1 MVLLVSSVPR
11 TRTETPKA
19 APFRRWTKQQRADQS
34 RATGPTE
41 KLQEWGRE
49 LAGGADL
56 EERVAAVRRRA
67 VGADA
72 GAAPEA
78 EDVLLVLLAG
88 LVRGAADEEGLRDQ
102 AGDPPAGHHPRLS
115 IPRRTGSPAPPP
127 LGRLGREGGRNSLS
141 LSLLLLLGRGN
152 SICSVSS
159 LSLARALDLFRGG
172 VPGYVEVA
180 CLVAVRREGGREGG
194 G

>member
-1 MVLLVSSVPR
+1 VDQIYSTTHARTVPCHR
-11 TRTETPKA
+11 CHAQEPRPPKA
-19 APFRRWTKQQRADQS
+19 APSRPLPWLDQADQQQLELVINGQ
-34 RATGPTE
+34 RRGGDCAPRGAGPR
-41 KLQEWGRE
+41 KGGGKEWGERG
-49 LAGGADL
+49 LVSDL

-102 AGDPPAGHHPRLS
+102 AGDPPAGHHPHLS
-115 IPRRTGSPAPPP
+115 VPRRTGSPAPPP

-141 LSLLLLLGRGN
+141 LSLSLF
-152 SICSVSS
+152 SV
-159 LSLARALDLFRGG
+159 
-172 VPGYVEVA
+172 
-180 CLVAVRREGGREGG
+180 
-194 G
+194 

>member
-141 LSLLLLLGRGN
+141 LS
-152 SICSVSS
+152 SS
-159 LSLARALDLFRGG
+159 SSRQRQFYLFCLLSLTLSPSRALWTCLGAVFR
-172 VPGYVEVA
+172 A
-180 CLVAVRREGGREGG
+180 MLRWLVL
-194 G
+194 

>member
-1 MVLLVSSVPR
+1 VPR

-49 LAGGADL
+49 LAGARGPGGAGGGGAPA
-56 EERVAAVRRRA
+56 RSGRRCWRSTRGRRCSSRSSCWPRARGSRRR
-67 VGADA
+67 
-72 GAAPEA
+72 
-78 EDVLLVLLAG
+78 
-88 LVRGAADEEGLRDQ
+88 RS
-102 AGDPPAGHHPRLS
+102 PRPGRRPTRRASSPS
-115 IPRRTGSPAPPP
+115 IYPPP
-127 LGRLGREGGRNSLS
+127 DRISRSAAAGTTGKGRRKELS

-180 CLVAVRREGGREGG
+180 CLVAVRREREREGG
-194 G
+194 RGLM